1 MKQFIQITMNGE
13 KKVVNL
19 SYIYS
24 QIRMAE
30 AQLLPI
36 TTDILMLKNRLMRFV
51 KRLMKFFAEGVIL

>member
-24 QIRMAE
+24 ILANSNGGSTIITDNDGHIDVEESLDEICE
-30 AQLLPI
+30 AL
-36 TTDILMLKNRLMRFV
+36 DEILC
-51 KRLMKFFAEGVIL
+51 

>member
-24 QIRMAE
+24 IFANSNGGSTIITNNDKHIDVEESLDEICE
-30 AQLLPI
+30 AL
-36 TTDILMLKNRLMRFV
+36 DEILC
-51 KRLMKFFAEGVIL
+51 

>member
-24 QIRMAE
+24 IFANSKGGSTIITDNGGHLDVSESLNEICE
-30 AQLLPI
+30 AL
-36 TTDILMLKNRLMRFV
+36 DEILC
-51 KRLMKFFAEGVIL
+51 

>member
-24 QIRMAE
+24 I
-30 AQLLPI
+30 
-36 TTDILMLKNRLMRFV
+36 
-51 KRLMKFFAEGVIL
+51 FANSNGGRTINPDNGGHNDGDQ

>member
-24 QIRMAE
+24 IFANSNGGSTIITNNDEHIDVEESLDEICE
-30 AQLLPI
+30 AL
-36 TTDILMLKNRLMRFV
+36 DEILC
-51 KRLMKFFAEGVIL
+51 